1 MLGIENIVSFSQ
13 DNTALLTKENGTQAM
28 EKSLE
33 DKNDNVKDP
42 PKNRFRFPKPGF
54 LKKSKAQRNPVA
66 DDSTAYFGGLPFPDI
81 AGTYRSLIWQFLY
94 KKHTEPICSSSKWS
108 SVGNEGKTE

>member
-1 MLGIENIVSFSQ
+1 MNSRTRPYVALYRTVLKNICIRLFFALGIENIVSFSQ

-33 DKNDNVKDP
+33 NKNDNVKDP

-81 AGTYRSLIWQFLY
+81 AGTYRSLI
-94 KKHTEPICSSSKWS
+94 
-108 SVGNEGKTE
+108 

>member
-1 MLGIENIVSFSQ
+1 MVFISGIENKVSFSQ

-54 LKKSKAQRNPVA
+54 LKKSKAQRNPVG
-66 DDSTAYFGGLPFPDI
+66 DDSTAYFGGLPFPDV
-81 AGTYRSLIWQFLY
+81 AGTYLNKLQILILLLHSVP
-94 KKHTEPICSSSKWS
+94 KSKLR
-108 SVGNEGKTE
+108 KT